1 MAEFLKEACFG
12 LIESLLQAEV
22 VNGIIGSSVTLSVF
36 WPSRYCRRHYIV
48 CTYQDVVELAPYLEQ
63 NFGKLFSS
71 KIVSCAN
78 ILRLLY
84 KSECQIE
91 PVAISSCVYW
101 RWDL

>member
-12 LIESLLQAEV
+12 LDRVIVIGRGSQWNNWQLCDIVTFLALTVLQE
-22 VNGIIGSSVTLSVF
+22 TL
-36 WPSRYCRRHYIV
+36 HV
-48 CTYQDVVELAPYLEQ
+48 CTSQDVVELAPYLEQ

-84 KSECQIE
+84 KSECQTE